1 MRHHKVYHFKIKKT
15 LWVFFVAIKNLC
27 YNRTMNMWELIT
39 NIVLI
44 LSFITLGIFAV
55 LGLYQWITRKSFKKI
70 DKQIRWM
77 PIPLLL
83 VAITYFLFDK
93 VWILSTRPNG
103 SGEPSFPSTHVL
115 IVTTIFFIVTIIL
128 PKYIKSKTVR
138 IILELLMVIGI
149 GLTCTGRVLANLHW
163 PLDVIGAII
172 FSFIYSE
179 IYFQIIKN
187 RKKSKK

>member
-1 MRHHKVYHFKIKKT
+1 MT
-15 LWVFFVAIKNLC
+15 
-27 YNRTMNMWELIT
+27 WELIT

-44 LSFITLGIFAV
+44 ISLITLGIFAV
-55 LGLYQWITRKSFKKI
+55 LGLCQWISRKSFKKI

-83 VAITYFLFDK
+83 VVITYLIFDK
-93 VWILSTRPNG
+93 LWILSTRPNG

-128 PKYIKSKTVR
+128 PKYIKNRVAR
-138 IILELLMVIGI
+138 IILEILMVVGI
-149 GLTCTGRVLANLHW
+149 ALTCTGRVLANLHW

-172 FSFIYSE
+172 FAFIYSE
-179 IYFQIIKN
+179 IYVQLIK
-187 RKKSKK
+187 KHKTKSKV

>member
-1 MRHHKVYHFKIKKT
+1 
-15 LWVFFVAIKNLC
+15 
-27 YNRTMNMWELIT
+27 MWELIT

-83 VAITYFLFDK
+83 VVITYLIFDK
-93 VWILSTRPNG
+93 LWILSYRPNG
-103 SGEPSFPSTHVL
+103 SREPSFPSTHVL

-128 PKYIKSKTVR
+128 PKYIKNRVAR
-138 IILELLMVIGI
+138 IILEILMVVGI
-149 GLTCTGRVLANLHW
+149 ALTCTGRVLANLHW

-172 FSFIYSE
+172 FAFIYSE
-179 IYFQIIKN
+179 IYFQLIKKHK
-187 RKKSKK
+187 KKSKV

>member
-1 MRHHKVYHFKIKKT
+1 MT
-15 LWVFFVAIKNLC
+15 
-27 YNRTMNMWELIT
+27 WELIT

-44 LSFITLGIFAV
+44 ISLITLGIFAV
-55 LGLYQWITRKSFKKI
+55 LGLCQWISRKSFKKI

-83 VAITYFLFDK
+83 VVITYLIFDK
-93 VWILSTRPNG
+93 LWILSTRPNG

-128 PKYIKSKTVR
+128 PKYIKNRVAR
-138 IILELLMVIGI
+138 IILEILMVVGI
-149 GLTCTGRVLANLHW
+149 ALTCTGRVLANLHW

-172 FSFIYSE
+172 FAFIYSE
-179 IYFQIIKN
+179 IYFQLIKKHK
-187 RKKSKK
+187 KKSKV

>member
-1 MRHHKVYHFKIKKT
+1 
-15 LWVFFVAIKNLC
+15 
-27 YNRTMNMWELIT
+27 MWELIT

-44 LSFITLGIFAV
+44 ISFITLGVFAV

-70 DKQIRWM
+70 DKQLRWM
-77 PIPLLL
+77 PVPLAL

-93 VWILSTRPNG
+93 IWVLSTRPNG

-128 PKYIKSKTVR
+128 PKYIKNKTLR
-138 IILELLMVIGI
+138 IILELLMVIGV
-149 GLTCTGRVLANLHW
+149 GLTCTGRVLAGLHW

-172 FSFIYSE
+172 FAFIYSE
-179 IYFQIIKN
+179 IYLQIIKK
-187 RKKSKK
+187 RKTKSKK

>member
-1 MRHHKVYHFKIKKT
+1 MRHHKVYQFKIKKT

>member
-1 MRHHKVYHFKIKKT
+1 
-15 LWVFFVAIKNLC
+15 
-27 YNRTMNMWELIT
+27 MNMWELIT